1 MINLNLEIA
10 EVEAVLKHVG
20 QAAYAEVAG
29 LIAKIHSQAVP
40 QVQAIQAANPPV
52 DTTPVVLLSLIHISE
67 PTRPY

>member
-1 MINLNLEIA
+1 MININLEIA
-10 EVEAVLKHVG
+10 EVEAILKHIG

-52 DTTPVVLLSLIHISE
+52 ATEQQSE
-67 PTRPY
+67 SVAPDQQ

>member
-10 EVEAVLKHVG
+10 EVEAVLKHIG

-40 QVQAIQAANPPV
+40 QVQAIQTANPPV
-52 DTTPVVLLSLIHISE
+52 ATEQQSDKETIVEPDISLS
-67 PTRPY
+67 